1 MGVVSFVTS
10 NDIFLD
16 FASNVFFSVRIL
28 YKLENN
34 FQGRSCRGGHGLS
47 VFCREPY
54 DNRRGADYAHHI
66 ATGSPWFLDLLCA
79 ASDFILFPNMK
90 VGFSLTLNLLHL
102 QMEFVSIFQ
111 EGKELAEQSEILE
124 QPHAGSLNP
133 DDIYYG
139 QGMWPD
145 RVGQTNNDENAAAQW
160 LRLGITACDPNL
172 AIALANF
179 ISSEKIE
186 LQPLDEWI
194 KKIVNCLKR
203 WESFK

>member
-1 MGVVSFVTS
+1 
-10 NDIFLD
+10 
-16 FASNVFFSVRIL
+16 
-28 YKLENN
+28 
-34 FQGRSCRGGHGLS
+34 
-47 VFCREPY
+47 
-54 DNRRGADYAHHI
+54 
-66 ATGSPWFLDLLCA
+66 
-79 ASDFILFPNMK
+79 
-90 VGFSLTLNLLHL
+90 
-102 QMEFVSIFQ
+102 MEFVSIFQ

-160 LRLGITACDPNL
+160 LRHGITACDPNL

-194 KKIVNCLKR
+194 KKIVNCLKEVR
-203 WESFK
+203 KFQMNSAFSYHHSIQKMNWKIGLWF

>member
-1 MGVVSFVTS
+1 MS
-10 NDIFLD
+10 LD
-16 FASNVFFSVRIL
+16 
-28 YKLENN
+28 
-34 FQGRSCRGGHGLS
+34 
-47 VFCREPY
+47 
-54 DNRRGADYAHHI
+54 
-66 ATGSPWFLDLLCA
+66 
-79 ASDFILFPNMK
+79 
-90 VGFSLTLNLLHL
+90 FSLTLNLLHL

-194 KKIVNCLKR
+194 KKDCKLFKEVRKFQIVLFHIITASKNELKTCSIFY
-203 WESFK
+203 E

>member
-1 MGVVSFVTS
+1 
-10 NDIFLD
+10 
-16 FASNVFFSVRIL
+16 
-28 YKLENN
+28 
-34 FQGRSCRGGHGLS
+34 
-47 VFCREPY
+47 
-54 DNRRGADYAHHI
+54 
-66 ATGSPWFLDLLCA
+66 
-79 ASDFILFPNMK
+79 
-90 VGFSLTLNLLHL
+90 
-102 QMEFVSIFQ
+102 MEFVSIFQ

-160 LRLGITACDPNL
+160 LRHGIMACDPNL
-172 AIALANF
+172 ALALANF

-194 KKIVNCLKR
+194 KKIVNCLKEVR
-203 WESFK
+203 KFQIVLFHIITVSKE

>member
-1 MGVVSFVTS
+1 
-10 NDIFLD
+10 
-16 FASNVFFSVRIL
+16 
-28 YKLENN
+28 
-34 FQGRSCRGGHGLS
+34 
-47 VFCREPY
+47 
-54 DNRRGADYAHHI
+54 
-66 ATGSPWFLDLLCA
+66 
-79 ASDFILFPNMK
+79 
-90 VGFSLTLNLLHL
+90 
-102 QMEFVSIFQ
+102 MEFVSIFQ

-194 KKIVNCLKR
+194 KKIVNCLKEVR
-203 WESFK
+203 KFQINSAFSYHHSIQKMNWKIGLWF

>member
-1 MGVVSFVTS
+1 
-10 NDIFLD
+10 
-16 FASNVFFSVRIL
+16 
-28 YKLENN
+28 
-34 FQGRSCRGGHGLS
+34 
-47 VFCREPY
+47 
-54 DNRRGADYAHHI
+54 
-66 ATGSPWFLDLLCA
+66 
-79 ASDFILFPNMK
+79 
-90 VGFSLTLNLLHL
+90 
-102 QMEFVSIFQ
+102 MEFVSIFQ

-160 LRLGITACDPNL
+160 LRHGITACDPNL

-194 KKIVNCLKR
+194 KKDCKLFKEG
-203 WESFK
+203 WENFK

>member
-1 MGVVSFVTS
+1 MHLELTLFQLGKNNLSPWQHIMWQSLVGIRLTILQRGRGRLCPLHYYWLPRTFRRPWLYIVSKYETTELSVSFEGVQT
-10 NDIFLD
+10 NK
-16 FASNVFFSVRIL
+16 NRK
-28 YKLENN
+28 KL
-34 FQGRSCRGGHGLS
+34 S
-47 VFCREPY
+47 
-54 DNRRGADYAHHI
+54 
-66 ATGSPWFLDLLCA
+66 
-79 ASDFILFPNMK
+79 
-90 VGFSLTLNLLHL
+90 FSLTFNLLHL

-203 WESFK
+203 WENFK

>member
-1 MGVVSFVTS
+1 MVSLVRTS
-10 NDIFLD
+10 PHTFRRPCFL
-16 FASNVFFSVRIL
+16 
-28 YKLENN
+28 
-34 FQGRSCRGGHGLS
+34 
-47 VFCREPY
+47 
-54 DNRRGADYAHHI
+54 
-66 ATGSPWFLDLLCA
+66 
-79 ASDFILFPNMK
+79 LFPNMSLD
-90 VGFSLTLNLLHL
+90 FSLTLNLLHL

-145 RVGQTNNDENAAAQW
+145 RVGQTNNDENTAAQW
-160 LRLGITACDPNL
+160 LRHGITACDPNL

-194 KKIVNCLKR
+194 KKIVNCLKEVR
-203 WESFK
+203 KFQIVLFHIITVSKE

>member
-1 MGVVSFVTS
+1 
-10 NDIFLD
+10 
-16 FASNVFFSVRIL
+16 
-28 YKLENN
+28 
-34 FQGRSCRGGHGLS
+34 
-47 VFCREPY
+47 
-54 DNRRGADYAHHI
+54 
-66 ATGSPWFLDLLCA
+66 
-79 ASDFILFPNMK
+79 
-90 VGFSLTLNLLHL
+90 
-102 QMEFVSIFQ
+102 MEFVSIFQ

-160 LRLGITACDPNL
+160 LRHGITACDPNL

-194 KKIVNCLKR
+194 KKIVNCLKEVR
-203 WESFK
+203 NFQIVLFHILTASKKWTGKLAFGFKSPLKSWNLDDNKNLFLLSFEEEMTKL